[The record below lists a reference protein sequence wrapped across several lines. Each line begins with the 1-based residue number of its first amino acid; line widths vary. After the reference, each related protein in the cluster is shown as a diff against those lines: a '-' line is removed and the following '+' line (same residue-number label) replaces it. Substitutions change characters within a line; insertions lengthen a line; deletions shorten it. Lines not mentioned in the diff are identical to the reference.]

1 MFSYQGSCRFLSS
14 DNFNSLSNPFRFVK
28 NFFCFPPPGCSAS
41 ASPAELSAVC
51 HCAFSS
57 ATGAIL
63 SPLEAIVNVFSVFYL
78 FQTIQTIFTFY
89 IIFATL
95 IYRLFQYYSDY
106 FQVLLYIPSLLAG
119 ENVCYPSHCYHDY
132 RFPDNPLSER
142 KIRIFPVSP
151 RYLFYHH
158 CPFFRICI
166 S

>member
-1 MFSYQGSCRFLSS
+1 MYHSVRFKRQLYQITISPYGCQQVFIVFQHLV
-14 DNFNSLSNPFRFVK
+14 FTGCPE
-28 NFFCFPPPGCSAS
+28 FFAPSGHPAS
-41 ASPAELSAVC
+41 V
-51 HCAFSS
+51 SS
-57 ATGAIL
+57 ATEAIL
-63 SPLEAIVNVFSVFYL
+63 ASQQAIVNVFSVFYL
-78 FQTIQTIFTFY
+78 FQTIQIIFTFY

>member
-14 DNFNSLSNPFRFVK
+14 DSFNSLSNPFRFVK

-78 FQTIQTIFTFY
+78 FQTIQIIFTFY

-142 KIRIFPVSP
+142 KIR
-151 RYLFYHH
+151 
-158 CPFFRICI
+158 
-166 S
+166 